1 MKSPLAEA
9 IAGQIARSPQQ
20 RITFAEYM
28 ELALYHPEYGY
39 YSSGT
44 AAIGAE
50 GDYFTSVSLGSDLG
64 ALLAEQF
71 AQMWQLLGQPSP
83 FSLLEMGAG
92 QGLLAADILNHLSDR
107 FPELVRAVRYII
119 IEKAPAAIAQQQAEL
134 HVQIERGIDITWRA
148 WSEIADNSLV
158 GCCFA
163 NELVDAFPVH
173 RVSIEAGRL
182 QEIYVMQGE
191 GERPFVEVSDE
202 PSTPNLAAYF
212 AEVGVEFPSPDHPDG
227 YRTEVNLAARDWLAT
242 VARKLQR
249 GYSIA
254 IDYGYP
260 AWKYYHPQRDRGTLQ
275 CYYRHHR
282 NADPYTDVGHRD
294 ITAHVDF
301 TALEVWGKAVGL
313 ERLGFTQQ
321 APFLMALGLGDR
333 LQALS
338 SGTYPL
344 AEILQRRDALH
355 QLLDPTG
362 LGGFGV
368 LVQAKGLFPKE
379 RSLRGLAVPEFSF

>member
-1 MKSPLAEA
+1 MKSLLTNA
-9 IAGQIARSPQQ
+9 IACQIARSGQQ

-44 AAIGAE
+44 VAIGAE

-64 ALLAEQF
+64 ELLAEQF
-71 AQMWQLLGQPSP
+71 VQMWQLLGQPSS
-83 FSLLEMGAG
+83 FSLVEMGAG
-92 QGLLAADILNHLSDR
+92 QGLLAADILNYLSDR
-107 FPELVRAVRYII
+107 APELARSLQYII
-119 IEKAPAAIAQQQAEL
+119 VEKAPAAIAQQQAEL
-134 HVQIERGIDITWRA
+134 RAQIERGIDIAWRA
-148 WSEIADNSLV
+148 WPEIADNSLV

-173 RVSIEAGRL
+173 RVSIEGGCLR
-182 QEIYVMQGE
+182 EIYVMQGE
-191 GERPFVEVSDE
+191 GERPFVEVSDDI
-202 PSTPNLAAYF
+202 STPELATYF
-212 AEVGVEFPSPDHPDG
+212 AEVGVEFPSPAYPDG

-249 GYSIA
+249 GYLLA

-282 NADPYTDVGHRD
+282 NADPYTDVGDRD
-294 ITAHVDF
+294 ITAHIDF
-301 TALEVWGKAVGL
+301 TALEVWGKAAGL
-313 ERLGFTQQ
+313 EPLGFTQQ

-338 SGTYPL
+338 DGTYPL
-344 AEILQRRDALH
+344 AEIFSRRDALH

-368 LVQAKGLFPKE
+368 LVQGKGLSFGE
-379 RSLRGLAVPEFSF
+379 RSLRGLSVPESSF